1 MSDDLLAAIM
11 AGAATAARQR
21 ARLHAATV
29 ERAAAARTPRGGLFR
44 EQLSAP
50 GFRVIAECKRRSP
63 SKGVLRV
70 DYDAATIAAGY
81 AKAGAAA
88 ISVLT
93 ETAFFDGDL
102 AHLSAVREVVDLPV
116 LRKDFISEA
125 YQLTE
130 ARAAGAD
137 AILLIV
143 AGLED
148 ATLTHLLRRAELEDL
163 GVLVEVHNSEE
174 LERAVSAGATVIG
187 VNSRNLKT
195 LDVDTRVHES
205 LVAAIPAG
213 VVAVAE
219 SGLRT
224 AADLVRLRA
233 AGYSSFLIGERFM
246 TTADPGAALASLLT
260 ECA

>member
-21 ARLHAATV
+21 ARMHAADV
-29 ERAAAARTPRGGLFR
+29 ERAAAVRTPRGRLFR

-70 DYDAATIAAGY
+70 DYDAAVIAAGY
-81 AKAGAAA
+81 ARAGAAA

-93 ETAFFDGDL
+93 ESAFFDGDL
-102 AHLSAVREVVDLPV
+102 AHLSAVREAVDLPV
-116 LRKDFISEA
+116 LRKDFISET

-130 ARAAGAD
+130 ARAVGAD

-143 AGLED
+143 AGLDD
-148 ATLTHLLRRAELEDL
+148 AALTHLLRRAEGDELA
-163 GVLVEVHNSEE
+163 VLVEVHNAEE
-174 LERAVSAGATVIG
+174 LARAVGAGATVIG

-195 LDVDTRVHES
+195 LDVDTSVHEA
-205 LVAAIPAG
+205 LVAEIPAG

-224 AADLVRLRA
+224 GADLVRLRA

-246 TTADPGAALASLLT
+246 TTDDPGAALASLLQ